1 MEAGKSGVEM
11 RLDKLYLDL
20 LADNDNNNKAGT
32 DDSKE
37 ARAGSLLRC
46 EVRANVLISERVIPE
61 ITLWMTLSVVRRA
74 RFELGRQVD
83 AGGGGGDDDDANN
96 R

>member
-32 DDSKE
+32 D
-37 ARAGSLLRC
+37 
-46 EVRANVLISERVIPE
+46 
-61 ITLWMTLSVVRRA
+61 
-74 RFELGRQVD
+74 
-83 AGGGGGDDDDANN
+83 
-96 R
+96 